1 MAPLDEV
8 GVLLRLGD
16 CMGCACGRIFVK
28 AGTDS
33 LILSHKMLG
42 MHINLLLT

>member
-16 CMGCACGRIFVK
+16 CMGCACGRNICQGWDRFSHFV
-28 AGTDS
+28 T
-33 LILSHKMLG
+33 
-42 MHINLLLT
+42 